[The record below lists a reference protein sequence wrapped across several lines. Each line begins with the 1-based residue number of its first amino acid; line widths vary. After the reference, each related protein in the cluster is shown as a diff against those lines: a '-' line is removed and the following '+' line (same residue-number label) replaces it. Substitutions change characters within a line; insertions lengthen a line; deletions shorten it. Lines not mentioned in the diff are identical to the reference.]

1 SQNTIKECVDKSV
14 VSRRNIEIVDNNLN
28 SISDMSHQISTASE
42 EQTCVIEEINGNAV
56 NVRDMSQ
63 VCMEI
68 SNVISEQVESMNE
81 SISSLSK
88 NIDQFTL

>member
-1 SQNTIKECVDKSV
+1 
-14 VSRRNIEIVDNNLN
+14 
-28 SISDMSHQISTASE
+28 MSHQISTASE

-63 VCMEI
+63 VCMDV
-68 SNVISEQVESMNE
+68 SNVISEQVKNMNK
-81 SISSLSK
+81 SISNLSK